1 MQSTSSRTSHFG
13 LRAVLRK
20 IWEMIQAQ
28 LQVWWAQSPTVSHRW
43 NQHQNTSL
51 CFPSLT
57 ILSNMTDNVL
67 IIVTSEHLLCVLRL
81 FAQSC
86 LTLCDSKDC
95 SPPGSSVHGESPGKS
110 GLPCPPPG
118 DLPSLGI
125 PGLPH
130 CRWLLYHLSHQG
142 SPRILEWVA
151 YPFSRG
157 SSWPRN
163 RIGVSCIAGG
173 FFISWATREALTY
186 YIPDT

>member
-142 SPRILEWVA
+142 SPRYILNYASIRKFETLPWW
-151 YPFSRG
+151 
-157 SSWPRN
+157 WPRCWDLSLFLV
-163 RIGVSCIAGG
+163 IFVQMI
-173 FFISWATREALTY
+173 IHLWH
-186 YIPDT
+186 